1 MFSRIVTLVYAPLA
15 LTVLAVATCTP
26 RRSRLLLTATQP
38 ASQCNTGPV
47 QCCNSVQSASSA
59 PAATLLGLL
68 SIFLSDLNVLV
79 GITCSPISVLGV
91 GGTGC
96 NAQPVCC
103 QNNSFNGVVA
113 IGCVPVNIN
122 L

>member
-15 LTVLAVATCTP
+15 LTVFTAATCTP
-26 RRSRLLLTATQP
+26 TSHGYSSTQP

-68 SIFLSDLNVLV
+68 NIVLSNLNVLV

-103 QNNSFNGVVA
+103 QNNSFNGIVA